1 MKYNLIPIKLKS
13 KNNINLNNNKI
24 FELIKLSFGNNI
36 IQLNYNKNKKE
47 FSKANLEIINF
58 KIYLEKNIG
67 KMKYKSIDIIEEIKL
82 FDKIFLLN
90 NIKRAKIIIN
100 NKEYTLKEYILNKKQ
115 VLKIKIKFLDNIIH
129 LNSMF
134 SGCTSLFYVYNFQN
148 LNTKYTKT
156 ICKLFKD
163 CSSLLYIEDL
173 SYWSKNNIND
183 ISKILCSSFSKWNT
197 SNVID
202 MHYLFYKC
210 SSLKY
215 LPDISKWNI
224 SKVKNISSMFD
235 GCSSLEKLPDISKWN
250 TKQVI
255 NMSNLFHNCSKIKFL
270 PDISK
275 WDLSN
280 TYDISGLFYKCSSL
294 QFIPDIS
301 NWRINNIFNI
311 RELFCECSSLKE
323 LPDISKWN
331 TRRVGSITA
340 LFYNQIFKNIT

>member
-1 MKYNLIPIKLKS
+1 MSNNFIKIILKDNTNNFNLNDNETLNFIKISLGKNANNFNNPYISNENIRDSDLIKFYDKKKSSEQNLEIIYYKKYIKSNIGKMIYKNMKYNLIPIKLKS

-67 KMKYKSIDIIEEIKL
+67 KMKYKSIDIFEEIKL
-82 FDKIFLLN
+82 FDKIFLLY

-100 NKEYTLKEYILNKKQ
+100 NKEYTLKEYIFNKKQ

-134 SGCTSLFYVYNFQN
+134 SGCISLLYVYNFQN

-163 CSSLLYIEDL
+163 CSSLLYIEDI
-173 SYWSKNNIND
+173 SYLNEKNIND

-202 MHYLFYKC
+202 MYF
-210 SSLKY
+210 
-215 LPDISKWNI
+215 
-224 SKVKNISSMFD
+224 
-235 GCSSLEKLPDISKWN
+235 
-250 TKQVI
+250 
-255 NMSNLFHNCSKIKFL
+255 
-270 PDISK
+270 
-275 WDLSN
+275 
-280 TYDISGLFYKCSSL
+280 
-294 QFIPDIS
+294 
-301 NWRINNIFNI
+301 
-311 RELFCECSSLKE
+311 
-323 LPDISKWN
+323 
-331 TRRVGSITA
+331 
-340 LFYNQIFKNIT
+340 